1 MNMLTRNGLR
11 LFGLGLVLTFA
22 AGFFHPAPGWMLDFA
37 NVLGAAA
44 VINLGVS
51 FGVYLAEQREERR
64 KLAANR
70 ARYVEAMERQNG
82 PMQLMMFQLPA
93 EPPSLCV
100 RCEIHRVRQQPRF
113 HVHQGPR
120 EYDNGIR
127 RISTSL
133 RGCYGDCVPCV
144 ACGEYHLGAT

>member
-11 LFGLGLVLTFA
+11 LFGLGLVLAFA

-70 ARYVEAMERQNG
+70 ARYVEAMERQDE
-82 PMQLMMFQLPA
+82 PMQLMMLQL
-93 EPPSLCV
+93 EPPSLYV
-100 RCEIHRVRQQPRF
+100 RCEIHGVRPRPTIHFHQDQP
-113 HVHQGPR
+113 
-120 EYDNGIR
+120 EYVEGVIR
-127 RISTSL
+127 LSTAI
-133 RGCYGDCVPCV
+133 RACDDKCVPCV
-144 ACGEYHLGAT
+144 ACGEYH